1 MTPPTNSQ
9 LRACIASYGS
19 TSLDGELAAEVLRL
33 RAALTVAEDAL
44 AVKASLRDNEQ
55 RRVQLALETVRAAL
69 RGEG

>member
-1 MTPPTNSQ
+1 MTTPTNSQ

-19 TSLDGELAAEVLRL
+19 MSLDGELAAEVLRL

-69 RGEG
+69 RGQG